1 MCSRS
6 PGPALRLLRTPLA
19 EPGGDYLA
27 GELLELCRH
36 EPELHISSLH
46 IAASILRA
54 CEGRVAQYRG
64 ALVGAVFLYPRSAG
78 WLEIGTLIV
87 HRRYRTHGLGQL
99 LLASLVVG
107 RTRLLATARSH
118 RSAPPAAAQP
128 PRAVPRAASRRR
140 ERSVAARPAPP
151 AVAVAA
157 VAALRLAV
165 ALRDPLALRSF
176 LLVFVVRG
184 LVRFTFSHEGA
195 GSQADKWCGGSNL
208 NRRIPSEPGP
218 KPGAIGHAMR
228 PPRHRVTAQRIY

>member
-1 MCSRS
+1 M
-6 PGPALRLLRTPLA
+6 RLITRH
-19 EPGGDYLA
+19 YHHA
-27 GELLELCRH
+27 GLK
-36 EPELHISSLH
+36 S
-46 IAASILRA
+46 
-54 CEGRVAQYRG
+54 
-64 ALVGAVFLYPRSAG
+64 YP
-78 WLEIGTLIV
+78 
-87 HRRYRTHGLGQL
+87 THQNIIETNFI
-99 LLASLVVG
+99 SLVPPTPVR
-107 RTRLLATARSH
+107 RTAPSLRPAPARRPPATARSH

>member
-99 LLASLVVG
+99 LLASLVMG
-107 RTRLLATARSH
+107 QPLRNRLAQSRALH
-118 RSAPPAAAQP
+118 HAAASVQS
-128 PRAVPRAASRRR
+128 PRVPR
-140 ERSVAARPAPP
+140 
-151 AVAVAA
+151 
-157 VAALRLAV
+157 
-165 ALRDPLALRSF
+165 
-176 LLVFVVRG
+176 
-184 LVRFTFSHEGA
+184 
-195 GSQADKWCGGSNL
+195 
-208 NRRIPSEPGP
+208 
-218 KPGAIGHAMR
+218 R
-228 PPRHRVTAQRIY
+228 PPWR